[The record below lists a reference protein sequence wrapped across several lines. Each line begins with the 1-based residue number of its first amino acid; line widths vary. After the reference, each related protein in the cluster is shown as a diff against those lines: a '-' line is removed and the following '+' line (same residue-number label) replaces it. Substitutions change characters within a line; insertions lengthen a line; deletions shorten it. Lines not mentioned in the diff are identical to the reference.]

1 MKPMLDKDFDQ
12 LFKSSFED
20 FEVQPAANSWDKITD
35 ALDKKPKSK
44 SFGIFLMA
52 AASVVVVLGIGIGLY
67 TKPTEVIK
75 LRGNTDEVLSQSS
88 NEQNKGVGI
97 VEDADEENV
106 KSETVIDIK
115 NNNTLANNQSITTKN
130 KNNFK
135 TDATIGSTSN
145 VLLIKD
151 TEIEPSQMVG
161 TKAVRAK
168 TVTERILEDE
178 ASKNLDDTKVKTQT
192 LLAQN
197 TIDENLVENGNRTN
211 RRQKIK
217 SVGDLVNFVVAKVDK
232 REEKII
238 KMSKTDESDNEIT
251 GINLGLFKFRKIN

>member
-1 MKPMLDKDFDQ
+1 MLDKDFDQ

-35 ALDKKPKSK
+35 GLDRKPKRK
-44 SFGIFLMA
+44 NFGIFWMA

-75 LRGNTDEVLSQSS
+75 LRGNTEEVLSQAAK
-88 NEQNKGVGI
+88 EQNNDV
-97 VEDADEENV
+97 ENV
-106 KSETVIDIK
+106 DVENTKSETDNNTK
-115 NNNTLANNQSITTKN
+115 NNSLLANNQSTKKIN
-130 KNNFK
+130 KNNLE
-135 TDATIGSTSN
+135 THATISNTSN
-145 VLLIKD
+145 VSLTKD
-151 TEIEPSQMVG
+151 TENELSRIVA
-161 TKAVRAK
+161 TKPIRTK
-168 TVTERILEDE
+168 TVTERILEEE
-178 ASKNLDDTKVKTQT
+178 ASKNLDDSKIKTQT

-197 TIDENLVENGNRTN
+197 TIDENLEEDGYQSN

-238 KMSKTDESDNEIT
+238 KVSKTDESDNEIT
-251 GINLGLFKFRKIN
+251 GINLGLFRFRKID